1 MEYTYLLLH
10 PCASMMVDQ
19 IFETINRKQF
29 TVLAVYRVP
38 HWHEKLDEIYKNSYD
53 ESSTIKRNI
62 QGHAY
67 INQYFFGDQ
76 GLIIFLYKD
85 IPYNKLVQE
94 TLTMKLELRMDM
106 NETKNGMITI
116 LLDTS
121 KVASFLRN
129 PNKKE
134 HKESQVDSL
143 VQLNAL
149 SQDNGEILK
158 IFLSYVHCPD
168 TVEQYVQDF
177 IMWDRYL
184 EEKLNEKEIEN
195 IIRYHSFY

>member
-1 MEYTYLLLH
+1 MKYTYLLLH
-10 PCASMMVDQ
+10 PSASMMVDQ
-19 IFETINRKQF
+19 IFETIRRKQF
-29 TVLAVYRVP
+29 TVLSVYRVP
-38 HWHEKLDEIYKNSYD
+38 NWHEKLDEIYKNSYD
-53 ESSTIKRNI
+53 ESSTVKKNV

-85 IPYNKLVQE
+85 IPYKKLIQE

-116 LLDTS
+116 FLDTS
-121 KVASFLRN
+121 KVASFLKN
-129 PNKKE
+129 PNEKKQI
-134 HKESQVDSL
+134 ESQVDSL

-168 TVEQYVQDF
+168 TVEQYAQDF

-184 EEKLNEKEIEN
+184 GEKLNEKEIEN
-195 IIRYHSFY
+195 VIKYHSFY